1 MMASESVALTHSGYK
16 ASAIVDI
23 LPGQAAIL
31 RQGSPPVFVQIQEPK
46 TYAPYIF
53 EYVYLARL
61 ESVIDGIS
69 VEQSRKNMGNKLGAT
84 LAKVLTSQELEEIDV
99 VIPIPETSNTSAP
112 FVAAYLKK
120 KTCSRGFVKVDSL
133 RTFIIPGQKAREKA
147 VRRKPKINEQ
157 QFAGKNVFLIGD
169 IIVRGSTSWEIIKM
183 SLEAGARSVYYAGCA
198 PPIIRRRNEHP
209 LNSYAIV
216 HPNSTLCL
224 PTNCSQAS
232 SHLWH

>member
-1 MMASESVALTHSGYK
+1 MASESVALTHSGYK

-46 TYAPYIF
+46 TYALYIF
-53 EYVYLARL
+53 ECVYLARL

-69 VEQSRKNMGNKLGAT
+69 LEQSRKNIGNKLGAT

-99 VIPIPETSNTSAP
+99 VIPIPETSAP

-147 VRRKPKINEQ
+147 VRRKPKINEE
-157 QFAGKNVFLIGD
+157 QFAGKNVFLMGD
-169 IIVRGSTSWEIIKM
+169 IIVRGTTSWEIIKM

-216 HPNSTLCL
+216 HPNSTLCF

>member
-1 MMASESVALTHSGYK
+1 MASESVALTHSGYK

-31 RQGSPPVFVQIQEPK
+31 RQGSPPGIGFGLLDLDK
-46 TYAPYIF
+46 HLYFF
-53 EYVYLARL
+53 ECVYLARL

-69 VEQSRKNMGNKLGAT
+69 LEQSRKNIGNKLGAT

-147 VRRKPKINEQ
+147 VRRKPKINEE

-169 IIVRGSTSWEIIKM
+169 IIVRGTTSWEIIKM

-216 HPNSTLCL
+216 HPNSALRH
-224 PTNCSQAS
+224 PHIYGIDIPSK
-232 SHLWH
+232 

>member
-1 MMASESVALTHSGYK
+1 
-16 ASAIVDI
+16 
-23 LPGQAAIL
+23 
-31 RQGSPPVFVQIQEPK
+31 
-46 TYAPYIF
+46 
-53 EYVYLARL
+53 
-61 ESVIDGIS
+61 
-69 VEQSRKNMGNKLGAT
+69 MGNKLGAT

-99 VIPIPETSNTSAP
+99 AIPIAETFNTSAP

-147 VRRKPKINEQ
+147 VRGKLKINEE
-157 QFAGKNVFLIGD
+157 QFAGKNVFLIDD
-169 IIVRGSTSWEIIKM
+169 IIVRTSGEIIKM
-183 SLEAGARSVYYAGCA
+183 SREAGARRVYCAGCA
-198 PPIIRRRNEHP
+198 PPIICRRNEHP